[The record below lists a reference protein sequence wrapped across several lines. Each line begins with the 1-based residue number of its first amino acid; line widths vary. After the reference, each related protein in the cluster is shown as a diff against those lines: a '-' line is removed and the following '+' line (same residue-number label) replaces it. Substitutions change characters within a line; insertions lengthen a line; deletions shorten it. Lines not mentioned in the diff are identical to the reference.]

1 MINTASELYNKI
13 LNIYET
19 QYDTFSIARK
29 ERINVLKNPGNL
41 TLDLYLDD
49 LPLKDEVKSKP
60 EETIAERVNLN
71 PRKRKKDRNRTK
83 IQLQTNY

>member
-19 QYDTFSIARK
+19 QYDKFSIARK

-49 LPLKDEVKSKP
+49 LPLKDEEVKSKP

-71 PRKRKKDRNRTK
+71 PRKRKKNRNRIK
-83 IQLQTNY
+83 ILTPN